1 MRSWLPSILMLA
13 ALNATALVVAALTA
27 ATPAVAASPVTA
39 PAADAPAQAPAP
51 APAEPPASARKPVP
65 AQAPA
70 PPRRNIAGP
79 GDYAL
84 RERVV
89 RALTRD
95 PELENERGYQ
105 VVLVNGGVVFSGEM
119 SNCWL
124 KTRALRLA
132 AAIRGVVNVTDEV
145 RIRAAMVEDDA
156 LRQAVRGVLEE
167 RAAELGLQDLS
178 VEVDGG
184 VARLGGRVSSL
195 VERVAAEEAAGRV
208 AGITRVANNLLPAD
222 APAGTDDPSLAR
234 AVQGYLKDFRLFPY
248 VAEIEVAAR
257 DGVVTLSG
265 RTNLCLGRQLAGNM
279 ASLVGGVAGVE
290 NRIKID
296 PSLATQ
302 RTVINL
308 AQ

>member
-1 MRSWLPSILMLA
+1 MRPWLPSILSL
-13 ALNATALVVAALTA
+13 AALTA
-27 ATPAVAASPVTA
+27 AA
-39 PAADAPAQAPAP
+39 PAADQP
-51 APAEPPASARKPVP
+51 PVP
-65 AQAPA
+65 ARPAVQAREPSPA
-70 PPRRNIAGP
+70 PPPAPTRRNIAGP
-79 GDYAL
+79 GDYVL
-84 RERVV
+84 RERVI

-119 SNCWL
+119 SNCWI

-156 LRQAVRGVLEE
+156 LRRAVLGALEE
-167 RAAELGLQDLS
+167 RAAALGLQDLS

-184 VARLGGRVSSL
+184 VARLGGRVTSL

-257 DGVVTLSG
+257 DGVVTLGG

-279 ASLVGGVAGVE
+279 AALVGGVLRVE
-290 NRIKID
+290 NRIRID

-302 RTVINL
+302 RTVISL